1 VERPPADPWA
11 PETEVRP
18 AGSEPPGA
26 GPTGTGVLPTVGGA
40 ADAPEPRWS
49 ARAQVRPP
57 GVADERHEAHEAHEE
72 WAEPGRGPLV
82 PVLIGV
88 CIVLLLGLITL
99 GVVLLLNNRDRPA
112 TNPPATTPA
121 GQTSAAPS
129 SPATTAATSAAPT
142 SAAPIPVEIPVVE
155 GLDYDTAAARL
166 VAVGFVPNRVDENS
180 TVPAGR
186 VIGTNPPAGNTVL
199 PGTKIDVRVS
209 TGLPQP
215 TTTRPPTSPAAT
227 SKTT

>member
-1 VERPPADPWA
+1 
-11 PETEVRP
+11 
-18 AGSEPPGA
+18 
-26 GPTGTGVLPTVGGA
+26 
-40 ADAPEPRWS
+40 
-49 ARAQVRPP
+49 
-57 GVADERHEAHEAHEE
+57 
-72 WAEPGRGPLV
+72 V

-88 CIVLLLGLITL
+88 CVVLLLGLIAL
-99 GVVLLLNNRDRPA
+99 GVFLLLNNRDTPP

-142 SAAPIPVEIPVVE
+142 SAAPTPVAIPIVE

-166 VAVGFVPNRVDENS
+166 VAAGFVPNRVDENS

-186 VIGTNPPAGNTVL
+186 VIGTNPPAGNMVL

-209 TGLPQP
+209 KGLPQP
-215 TTTRPPTSPAAT
+215 TTTAPTTSAPTSPASAGP
-227 SKTT
+227 